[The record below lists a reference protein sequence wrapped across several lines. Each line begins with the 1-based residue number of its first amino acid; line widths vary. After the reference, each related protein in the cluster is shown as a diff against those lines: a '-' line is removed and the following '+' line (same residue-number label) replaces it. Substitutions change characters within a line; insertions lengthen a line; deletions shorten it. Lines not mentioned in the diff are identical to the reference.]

1 MRWKNDDTKFNENPS
16 SDIWGKTHTH
26 THAYISSQEKK
37 RQQHKTLMPEMFIK
51 IRT

>member
-26 THAYISSQEKK
+26 TRLHFLTGKK
-37 RQQHKTLMPEMFIK
+37 T
-51 IRT
+51 TTA